1 MTIEIFRLF
10 GLNSNAANEITKAE
24 SKNGMAGYE
33 QVMSNHPVACS
44 RLTRRIKA
52 MFFEG

>member
-1 MTIEIFRLF
+1 
-10 GLNSNAANEITKAE
+10 
-24 SKNGMAGYE
+24 MAGYE

-52 MFFEG
+52 MFFEGWWIPTLVRGPKSRRAGGSWKNWTSAP